1 MTRTFRKEVELKK
14 IDMNKHIKQLQIK
27 IKKDTDTIKTLRKN
41 IGDVK
46 IELRKNIPEQAK
58 KKIKCLKNEIK
69 ALNKR
74 LGDALH
80 ESEEQQWY

>member
-58 KKIKCLKNEIK
+58 KKIKCLKNITSINSK
-69 ALNKR
+69 YSWNIT
-74 LGDALH
+74 
-80 ESEEQQWY
+80 